1 MGSNLIESEITC
13 HFPRCRSAF
22 RKHKKIQACTGISF
36 LRHGVFLSWRCNLGS
51 GSFRIRVNFHFSDE
65 LPYSRKKKNSRQI
78 FKHENLSTFG
88 QNDLFFKSFLRFE
101 HKILVISPGRILT
114 RARKMVH
121 YRYMQCCG
129 SETIYSGS
137 GSSLEFSEFRIRI
150 QAKLPDPCGSGSIL
164 Y

>member
-22 RKHKKIQACTGISF
+22 RKHKKSKHVPVYLFCGTGSS
-36 LRHGVFLSWRCNLGS
+36 LVGGATLAPDLS
-51 GSFRIRVNFHFSDE
+51 GSELIFIFRTNYRYRIAV
-65 LPYSRKKKNSRQI
+65 KKKSRQI
-78 FKHENLSTFG
+78 FKHENLPTFG

-121 YRYMQCCG
+121 YRYMQRCG
-129 SETIYSGS
+129 SETIYS

-150 QAKLPDPCGSGSIL
+150 QAKVSDQCGSGSNL